1 MVESTSS
8 LQTGAYAVKL
18 GTAIGGPHRKSCTSL
33 KMKGIEII
41 GNSGMFQI
49 ETSFHFDRKAFGHRL
64 SSYDLKV
71 ADEISALYNTCIIP
85 AVGAIRARPMTGSEM
100 DEIIS
105 MRSVVKVSKE
115 GLGRSTDREVVILN
129 LQNSTYYGLDPV
141 GAYVWSLMQRATSV
155 RELRDAML
163 KKYEV
168 DEQRC
173 ERELLDLLQTMHS
186 EGLIEVQRAQV
197 R

>member
-1 MVESTSS
+1 MTSPLPEFST
-8 LQTGAYAVKL
+8 L
-18 GTAIGGPHRKSCTSL
+18 H
-33 KMKGIEII
+33 
-41 GNSGMFQI
+41 
-49 ETSFHFDRKAFGHRL
+49 
-64 SSYDLKV
+64 
-71 ADEISALYNTCIIP
+71 NTCIIP
-85 AVGAIRARPMTGSEM
+85 TVGAARTRPMSGSQM

-105 MRSVVKVSKE
+105 MQSVVKVSKE
-115 GLGRSTDREVVILN
+115 GLGRSMDREVVILN

-186 EGLIEVQRAQV
+186 EGLIEVQRAQF

>member
-1 MVESTSS
+1 MKHCFILT
-8 LQTGAYAVKL
+8 VKY
-18 GTAIGGPHRKSCTSL
+18 GTTKLPYITCGL
-33 KMKGIEII
+33 KL
-41 GNSGMFQI
+41 
-49 ETSFHFDRKAFGHRL
+49 AL
-64 SSYDLKV
+64 S
-71 ADEISALYNTCIIP
+71 IIP
-85 AVGAIRARPMTGSEM
+85 ALDAVRARPVSGSEM

-105 MRSVVKVSKE
+105 MQSVVKVSK
-115 GLGRSTDREVVILN
+115 GRLGRSLDREVVILN

-186 EGLIEVQRAQV
+186 EALIEVQRAQF